1 MASTIKMYKFNPIK
15 NRTMSVND
23 AAITSKSKLSRTR
36 LDTTLDNC
44 LDIENNS
51 ARCSVHRWLDI
62 ESESH
67 T

>member
-1 MASTIKMYKFNPIK
+1 
-15 NRTMSVND
+15 MSVND